1 MANVILTLPCGGE
14 EHRLEIKRDGDIR
27 LRDHNRSTLEAF
39 TAFGAE
45 PPWCLIAANEWEQ
58 ALGEVA
64 PERTTARQAESLVFF
79 LRHFI
84 SDTDIQLIA
93 TDWVAR
99 LIPAYERIKERGFLG
114 TLPRRIVKETRADL
128 RKLAKARGKQVASV
142 RHRLKKSLAP
152 LRAEALKAERYL
164 SDRAQKVPMHQARQ
178 YHQARAA
185 KEIMTAASNLYYLLV
200 PLKGWHITPPKLPE
214 TVDQV
219 VTTAMQAQRAAGIL
233 HPEDVDGAAHDEQRW
248 QAWYA
253 ARVVAARQ
261 QGKRWPR
268 VG

>member
-1 MANVILTLPCGGE
+1 MADLTLIIACSDE
-14 EHRLEIKRDGDIR
+14 HHRLEVSQDGTIR
-27 LRDHNRSTLEAF
+27 MLDHDRSTLEAF
-39 TAFGAE
+39 TSFGARR
-45 PPWCLIAANEWEQ
+45 PDCLLAVHEWER
-58 ALGEVA
+58 ALSKS
-64 PERTTARQAESLVFF
+64 PSDRTTARQAESLVFF

-99 LIPAYERIKERGFLG
+99 LVPAYERIKERGFLG
-114 TLPRRIVKETRADL
+114 TLPRRIVKETRTDL

-164 SDRAQKVPMHQARQ
+164 SDRAQKVPAHQARK

-185 KEIMTAASNLYYLLV
+185 KEIMAAASNLYYLLV

-219 VTTAMQAQRAAGIL
+219 VTTAMHAQRAAGIL

-248 QAWYA
+248 QAWHA
-253 ARVVAARQ
+253 AKVAAARQ
-261 QGKRWPR
+261 QRKRWPR
-268 VG
+268 VA